1 MKNSKHTEQDFCLWV
16 DKYRNKYL
24 DLILKTNGEAT
35 EQEIDELLKNFKRKD
50 INDYN
55 YLKHLD
61 IDNFIFASSFNKY
74 LLGNPEIEELVCV
87 EILRQEHVENLHLLT
102 AFLGQSETIDHME
115 YNSVNEMI
123 KHLCNRV
130 MQEVGYC
137 FELSYLK
144 VIQKK
149 YDAFVEECFA
159 MVREYGF
166 VEEYVE
172 AKQVQKMLKS
182 AISNSTLKK
191 ADYLGWKIVK

>member
-1 MKNSKHTEQDFCLWV
+1 MKNTKNTEQDFCLWV

-35 EQEIDELLKNFKRKD
+35 EHEIDELLKNFKRKN

-61 IDNFIFASSFNKY
+61 INNLMFAACFNKY
-74 LLGNPEIEELVCV
+74 LLGNAEIEELVCV
-87 EILRQEHVENLHLLT
+87 EILRQEYVENLHLLT
-102 AFLGQSETIDHME
+102 VFLGQSETIDNME
-115 YNSVNEMI
+115 YNCVNELI

-159 MVREYGF
+159 LVREYGF

-172 AKQVQKMLKS
+172 AKQVQKMLKL